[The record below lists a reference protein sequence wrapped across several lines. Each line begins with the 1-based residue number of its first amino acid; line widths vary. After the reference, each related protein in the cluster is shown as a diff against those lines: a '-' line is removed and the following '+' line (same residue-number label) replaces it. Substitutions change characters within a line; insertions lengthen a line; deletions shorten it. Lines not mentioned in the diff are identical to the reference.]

1 MAGFRETLLHTNIP
15 TSAAEN
21 SVALLLAPGKR
32 QTANSSTG
40 LGTRVP
46 DSGFGSWRVFISH
59 KPRTPTIAPIFLIF
73 LLVDLTSTLI
83 PPTFGLS
90 FGLSDRTHFLNLHLR
105 YPFPFRI
112 AVFWNHD
119 VIS

>member
-1 MAGFRETLLHTNIP
+1 MAGFRATLLHTNIP

-21 SVALLLAPGKR
+21 SVALLLAR
-32 QTANSSTG
+32 QTANCELLNR
-40 LGTRVP
+40 LGHAGARL
-46 DSGFGSWRVFISH
+46 GFGSWRVYISH
-59 KPRTPTIAPIFLIF
+59 EPRTPTIAPIFLIF

-83 PPTFGLS
+83 APTFGLS

-112 AVFWNHD
+112 TVFWNHE